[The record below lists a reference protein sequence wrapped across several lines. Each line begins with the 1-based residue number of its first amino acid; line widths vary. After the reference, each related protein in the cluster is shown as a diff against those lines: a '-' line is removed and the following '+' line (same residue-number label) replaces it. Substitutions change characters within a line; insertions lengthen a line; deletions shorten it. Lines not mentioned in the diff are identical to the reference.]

1 MDRRALLKNG
11 SMAML
16 GMGLSACASKPP
28 PAVAPTPRRR
38 RVHLVPAQI
47 SWDRIIRTTVGLRPH
62 RPSGFVLKVEK
73 IDDKLVVHNYGHGGS
88 GMSLSWGTGQMAAE
102 LALEHVGRRAA
113 VLGCGMVGLT
123 CTRQLQRRGFDVTI
137 YAMAVPPH
145 TTSNMSLAGWTPTSG
160 LVNFRTRTPEWEAQF
175 QQAATIAYREHQ
187 LLAGSH
193 YGVSWINSYT
203 PTDDARMA
211 TGTNILLPDALQGAK
226 LLLQPGEHPFPKK
239 YALQISMMRFEPS
252 IYLNALVKDVQ
263 LYGARIVIRK
273 FDAVRDLMSLT
284 EPVVVNCTGL
294 GAKDLF
300 GDEELVPL
308 KGQLTA
314 ITPQPDVNYGTTGGV
329 HISTGA
335 PGIGIHMMPRSD
347 GLILG
352 GTSERGEW
360 SLDVNEE
367 ERRRI
372 VEGHIEL
379 FDAMRAMASGRAT

>member
-1 MDRRALLKNG
+1 
-11 SMAML
+11 MAML
-16 GMGLSACASKPP
+16 GMGLSACASKRS
-28 PAVAPTPRRR
+28 PAVAPTPRR

-62 RPSGFVLKVEK
+62 RPSGFVLKAEK

-175 QQAATIAYREHQ
+175 RQAATIAYREHQ
-187 LLAGSH
+187 LLAGSR
-193 YGVSWINSYT
+193 YGVSWIDSYT

-211 TGTNILLPDALQGAK
+211 TGRNIILPDALQGAK
-226 LLLQPGEHPFPKK
+226 LLLQPGEHPFPQK
-239 YALQISMMRFEPS
+239 YALQIPMMRFEPS
-252 IYLNALVKDVQ
+252 IYLGALVKDVQ

-273 FDAVRDLMSLT
+273 FDTVRDLMSLS

-300 GDEELVPL
+300 GDDELVPL

-314 ITPQPDVNYGTTGGV
+314 VTPQPDVNYGTNGGV
-329 HISTGA
+329 HVSTGA
-335 PGIGIHMMPRSD
+335 PGMGIHMMPRSD

-367 ERRRI
+367 ARRRI

>member
-1 MDRRALLKNG
+1 M
-11 SMAML
+11 
-16 GMGLSACASKPP
+16 
-28 PAVAPTPRRR
+28 
-38 RVHLVPAQI
+38 
-47 SWDRIIRTTVGLRPH
+47 
-62 RPSGFVLKVEK
+62 
-73 IDDKLVVHNYGHGGS
+73 
-88 GMSLSWGTGQMAAE
+88 
-102 LALEHVGRRAA
+102 
-113 VLGCGMVGLT
+113 
-123 CTRQLQRRGFDVTI
+123 
-137 YAMAVPPH
+137 
-145 TTSNMSLAGWTPTSG
+145 
-160 LVNFRTRTPEWEAQF
+160 
-175 QQAATIAYREHQ
+175 
-187 LLAGSH
+187 
-193 YGVSWINSYT
+193 SWINSYT
-203 PTDDARMA
+203 PTDDVRMA

-379 FDAMRAMASGRAT
+379 FDAMRTMASGRAT

>member
-1 MDRRALLKNG
+1 
-11 SMAML
+11 ML
-16 GMGLSACASKPP
+16 GMGLSACASKRS

-38 RVHLVPAQI
+38 RVHLVPARI

-62 RPSGFVLKVEK
+62 RPSGFVLKAEK

-123 CTRQLQRRGFDVTI
+123 CARQLQRRGFEVTI

-175 QQAATIAYREHQ
+175 RQAVTIAYREHQ

-193 YGVSWINSYT
+193 YGVSWIDSYT

-211 TGTNILLPDALQGAK
+211 TGTDILLPDALQGAK
-226 LLLQPGEHPFPKK
+226 LLLQPGEHPFPRK
-239 YALQISMMRFEPS
+239 YALQIPMMRFEPS
-252 IYLNALVKDVQ
+252 IYLGALVKDVQ

-314 ITPQPDVNYGTTGGV
+314 ITPQPDVNYGTSGGV

-379 FDAMRAMASGRAT
+379 FDAMRAMAPGRAT